1 VVRRRI
7 KCDSHKTIT
16 KGIQFQWL
24 FRYSGG
30 TENPPIL
37 SPNIRRHFWCSMRM
51 YGTVQRRILIIDET
65 EKIHLLPRVKPQKAA
80 MYE

>member
-1 VVRRRI
+1 VARRRI

-37 SPNIRRHFWCSMRM
+37 SPNIRRLVQ
-51 YGTVQRRILIIDET
+51 YGGVQRRILILDET
-65 EKIHLLPRVKPQKAA
+65 ENIHLLPRVKPQKAA
-80 MYE
+80 IHE